1 MIIMYYLLSAASSSV
16 RFDGVCV
23 GDLRHPVMV
32 RELLLVREPQLGEE
46 EDSSEYRDDNVTTP
60 EISSPPA
67 PGRNPRAPPRRS

>member
-16 RFDGVCV
+16 RFDGVCI

-46 EDSSEYRDDNVTTP
+46 EDSSGYRDD
-60 EISSPPA
+60 SL
-67 PGRNPRAPPRRS
+67 